1 MADTIK
7 STSTFEVGLE
17 FEDGNDTQKTTVK
30 IPNYKANITK
40 EGIIDAFTGNG
51 GLGFYDSNNQY
62 HGLNSEMFVTGS
74 TVNETVRII
83 DISGE

>member
-17 FEDGNDTQKTTVK
+17 FEDENDTQKATVK

-40 EGIIDAFTGNG
+40 QQVIDAFTGSG

-62 HGLNSEMFVTGS
+62 HGLDNEMFVTGS

>member
-7 STSTFEVGLE
+7 STSTFEIGLE

-30 IPNYKANITK
+30 IPNYKDNITK
-40 EGIIDAFTGNG
+40 AGIIAAFSGNS
-51 GLGFYDSNNQY
+51 GLGFYDSNNRY
-62 HGLNSEMFVTGS
+62 HNLNSDMFVTGS